1 MRAATFSIRPSCPT
15 LTWWSSLIL
24 RMDFELKS
32 SLKVLAEI
40 KKTVLYQ

>member
-1 MRAATFSIRPSCPT
+1 MSNINLVEQFN
-15 LTWWSSLIL
+15 L

>member
-1 MRAATFSIRPSCPT
+1 LM
-15 LTWWSSLIL
+15 

-40 KKTVLYQ
+40 KKTVLYQWVLIIIC

>member
-1 MRAATFSIRPSCPT
+1 MSNINLVEQFNP
-15 LTWWSSLIL
+15 LM